1 VATTAQSNPA
11 EYDVLSAFIDDK
23 FASRKGK
30 ERLEPLGNGISKIVV
45 LNMSE
50 SDESGQNR
58 RLDGNGQPIPW
69 TQTMQTILKEAPTLQ
84 RTTLDAFRNVNAQR
98 AFLRRSLHPSIDYE
112 LVSSAQ
118 LEPIF
123 CKHCGFWPAYYKQ
136 FPGSSG
142 RNSPSLLGNRKQN
155 QAKPD

>member
-1 VATTAQSNPA
+1 MQMRGTRTSVATVCLIAALLSLSTVCRRSPVATSAESSRA

-30 ERLEPLGNGISKIVV
+30 EPLEPLGNGISKIVV

-69 TQTMQTILKEAPTLQ
+69 TQTMQTMLSKSRLFNGQ
-84 RTTLDAFRNVNAQR
+84 R
-98 AFLRRSLHPSIDYE
+98 
-112 LVSSAQ
+112 
-118 LEPIF
+118 
-123 CKHCGFWPAYYKQ
+123 
-136 FPGSSG
+136 
-142 RNSPSLLGNRKQN
+142 
-155 QAKPD
+155 